1 MNAFRRSAAAVVIG
15 LRWLLLAA
23 VAFLSLH
30 QWGREGDF
38 GWSGFR
44 QLALP
49 VVDPRVPAA
58 LLWWLLETAV
68 LVLVAVPLADRIARW
83 LPVGGRCRTLA
94 IGALAVGLGTRGVV
108 GPLVMR
114 AACAS
119 PAAFLPGGGEAVRSW
134 LASPYGA
141 RWIVALA
148 DLWWLLPALVV
159 LLRLLG
165 PGWRA
170 HCRIIYGLL
179 AGWALLQPGEAA
191 YLLTAGGPPGAT
203 MSLSLLAVTEGFGR
217 NELGYASAL
226 ALLLGLASLPF
237 GAWVERLAPAAE
249 VPAGATVRAV
259 GCRWRLLGLL
269 SLVPLLFAWL
279 RNPPGAV
286 PGLLPLAAAVSLA
299 ITATAAVWT
308 VLLATA
314 LPANPRNDRVATF
327 LRTGALFLPSL
338 VLVLP
343 MIRPWGYRMGA
354 AEVVALAAGMVVFA
368 PYLGLAWLV
377 LRLVRGRASHGA
389 AVAAAAAVVAWGTWT
404 DLSLPVLLSV
414 RSHPLLPLQGRIVWE
429 LSTRWE
435 ASPLSVPGWPLAWVL
450 GSGLAGWAVAA
461 VLRTELESRSG
472 PEA

>member
-1 MNAFRRSAAAVVIG
+1 MTAFRRGAAALVIG

-30 QWGREGDF
+30 QWVREGDF
-38 GWSGFR
+38 GWSGLR

-49 VVDPRVPAA
+49 VIDPRVPAA

-68 LVLVAVPLADRIARW
+68 LVLVAVPLAERIARW
-83 LPVGGRCRTLA
+83 IPAGGRCRTLA
-94 IGALAVGLGTRGVV
+94 IGVLAVGLGTRGVV

-119 PAAFLPGGGEAVRSW
+119 PAAFVPGGGEAVRSW

-141 RWIVALA
+141 RWMVALA

-170 HCRIIYGLL
+170 QRRASYGLL
-179 AGWALLQPGEAA
+179 AGWALLQSGDAA
-191 YLLTAGGPPGAT
+191 YLLTAGGPHGAT
-203 MSLSLLAVTEGFGR
+203 MNLSLLAVTEGFGR

-226 ALLLGLASLPF
+226 ALLLGLASLPL
-237 GAWVERLAPAAE
+237 GAWLERLTPSAE
-249 VPAGATVRAV
+249 GPPSPRVPAV

-269 SLVPLLFAWL
+269 SLVPLLCAWL
-279 RNPPGAV
+279 RNPPSAV
-286 PGLLPLAAAVSLA
+286 PGLLPLAAIVSLA

-308 VLLATA
+308 VLLAVA
-314 LPANPRNDRVATF
+314 LPVNSRRNF
-327 LRTGALFLPSL
+327 LGTGALFLPSL

-343 MIRPWGYRMGA
+343 MIRPWGYRIGA
-354 AEVVALAAGMVVFA
+354 VEIWALVAGMVVCA

-377 LRLVRGRASHGA
+377 LRLVRGRVSHGA
-389 AVAAAAAVVAWGTWT
+389 AVAAAAAVVAWGMWT
-404 DLSLPVLLSV
+404 DLSLPLLLSV
-414 RSHPLLPLQGRIVWE
+414 RSHALLPLQGRIVWE